1 MLNNLEI
8 QNLPLVA
15 RFTRREMIDLVFL
28 FTYKFGTEFFGFTQ
42 PQQDNAGPRK
52 EGTLAGG
59 HIMTKLLFY
68 SST

>member
-1 MLNNLEI
+1 MLINLEI

-15 RFTRREMIDLVFL
+15 RFTRRKMIDLVFL

-52 EGTLAGG
+52 KDG
-59 HIMTKLLFY
+59 FY
-68 SST
+68 SGADPKTTA